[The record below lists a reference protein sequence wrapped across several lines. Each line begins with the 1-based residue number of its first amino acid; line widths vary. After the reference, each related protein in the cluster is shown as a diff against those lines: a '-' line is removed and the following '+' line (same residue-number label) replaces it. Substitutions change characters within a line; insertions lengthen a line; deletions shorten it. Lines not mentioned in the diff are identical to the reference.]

1 MTDVAQGTSSLIVWT
16 YDWVPGKERGPR
28 GHVRDLRLRWALEEA
43 GLDYAVRST
52 PFENRTSAHLARQ
65 PFGQIP
71 FLEDGEVTI
80 FESGACLLHLAKKS
94 EKLMPQDP
102 AGEAETL
109 QWVIAALSSIE
120 MISVPWWFLNISG
133 DESKALTSW
142 MRMRLDQLGSVLGDR
157 EWLAA
162 SRFTV
167 ADILMADVLRV
178 PKVRAFAASPA
189 IEAYIERA
197 CARPAFKK
205 ALSDQL
211 AHFAAGDR
219 LRADL

>member
-1 MTDVAQGTSSLIVWT
+1 MTDAAQGTSSLTVWT
-16 YDWVPGKERGPR
+16 YDWVPRGPR

-52 PFENRTSAHLARQ
+52 PFAKRTSAHLARQ
-65 PFGQIP
+65 PFAQVP

-94 EKLMPQDP
+94 EKLMPRDP
-102 AGEAETL
+102 AGQAETL
-109 QWVIAALSSIE
+109 QWVIAALNSIE
-120 MISVPWWFLNISG
+120 MVSVPWWFLKVSG
-133 DESKALTSW
+133 DQNNGLTSW
-142 MRMRLDQLGSVLGDR
+142 LKKRLDQLGAVLRER

-178 PKVRAFAASPA
+178 PDVRTAASPS

-205 ALSDQL
+205 AVSDQL
-211 AHFAAGDR
+211 AHFAA
-219 LRADL
+219 ADSRRNDDAR